1 MRRKLILLMGAI
13 IALSACTVD
22 SDSPEVARDPSDAQW
37 QAFKHAAI
45 KIADNPDRYLVGGD
59 MLAVGEAGLRKE
71 YERYFGAD
79 LGSSNGVGTVS
90 SALTVARVNGVDDL
104 LQRIY
109 QDSGGGRYALT
120 YCIQSN
126 TFSAS
131 ELQALEPALT
141 TATASWAALVN
152 VWFKHD
158 ASQDATCGAGNTNVF
173 FNVRNV
179 SGGAFFASAFF
190 PDNARSARELLID
203 DSAFTTTANGRDL
216 QGILR
221 HESGH
226 ILGFRHEH
234 IWINCTG
241 EAIGDVR
248 QVTPYDENSVMH
260 YPQCRTTGTGGYRQD
275 KLDFQGAIQ
284 LYGLSTPLIL
294 ASR

>member
-1 MRRKLILLMGAI
+1 MRQTLLFLMGAI
-13 IALSACTVD
+13 TSLSACAVD
-22 SDSPEVARDPSDAQW
+22 TDPPEGAPDPVDDRW
-37 QAFKHAAI
+37 EAFKQAAI
-45 KIADNPDRYLVGGD
+45 RLPGTSDRYLIGGD

-71 YERYFGAD
+71 YDRYFGGAA
-79 LGSSNGVGTVS
+79 SSSGGVGTVTS
-90 SALTVARVNGVDDL
+90 PLTVARVNGVDDL
-104 LQRIY
+104 LKKAY
-109 QDSGGGRYALT
+109 TDSTGGRYALT
-120 YCIQSN
+120 YCIQRG
-126 TFSAS
+126 TFSSS
-131 ELQALEPALT
+131 ELAALEPALT
-141 TATASWAALVN
+141 IATASWAALVN
-152 VWFKHD
+152 VWFEHD

-179 SGGAFFASAFF
+179 SDGAFFASSFF
-190 PDNARSARELLID
+190 PDNARGDRELLID

-234 IWINCTG
+234 IWITCTG

-260 YPQCRTTGTGGYRQD
+260 YPQCRTTQSGGYRQD
-275 KLDFQGAIQ
+275 DLDFQGAIQ

-294 ASR
+294 VSG